1 MTRLSC
7 STTCSVVAFVQWGLV
22 CDVIAPEV
30 SCFADVVKFA
40 VGFVLLCVQLRP
52 L

>member
-7 STTCSVVAFVQWGLV
+7 STTGSVVAFVQWGLV

-30 SCFADVVKFA
+30 SCFADVTQLSN
-40 VGFVLLCVQLRP
+40 LLLALCCCVSS
-52 L
+52 